1 METQTQRSTTHTMRA
16 MLVANIAVDQ
26 RFANGTQGRVLHWS
40 PDAVAKTSKAVPAYS
55 PEVLVRF
62 CKESSTT
69 KADMTSGEGVVLIQN
84 TMSQQSMS
92 GLGTQT
98 PHSSSPAY
106 SYISPIVPNVDRSI
120 FCKLGHV

>member
-1 METQTQRSTTHTMRA
+1 MRA

-40 PDAVAKTSKAVPAYS
+40 PDAVAKASKAVPAYS

-69 KADMTSGEGVVLIQN
+69 KAEMTPGDGVVVLIRN
-84 TMSQQSMS
+84 TMIQQSMS
-92 GLGTQT
+92 GLRTQT
-98 PHSSSPAY
+98 PLSSSPAY
-106 SYISPIVPNVDRSI
+106 SYISHIVQNVARNNP
-120 FCKLGHV
+120 CKLRHL

>member
-1 METQTQRSTTHTMRA
+1 MRA
-16 MLVANIAVDQ
+16 MLIANIAVDQ

-40 PDAVAKTSKAVPAYS
+40 PDAAAKTSKAVPAYS

-92 GLGTQT
+92 GLGTPT

-106 SYISPIVPNVDRSI
+106 SYISHTLPHADRSI
-120 FCKLGHV
+120 LCKLGHL

>member
-1 METQTQRSTTHTMRA
+1 MENQTQRSTTHTMRA

-92 GLGTQT
+92 DLGTQT
-98 PHSSSPAY
+98 PASSSPA
-106 SYISPIVPNVDRSI
+106 
-120 FCKLGHV
+120 